1 MRREPYRTPVPQRD
15 RETATKANGPV
26 ITYQLSP
33 DELEK
38 YRNEPRQTYK
48 RPTGLPSRNNF
59 SSEKQS
65 ERAKKRYEGAGDMIS
80 KEQYLEERLAGKSR
94 TSIYKSR
101 GINPGV
107 FYKALEEW
115 GIKEQ
120 AKEEELL
127 KTLGG
132 VSADGQAENEEPQD
146 VQQDPDAVPPAEGGK
161 ESDVAGQDVLAGTK
175 TAGES
180 AVNVGSP
187 EVAADILYLTIRI
200 PIIADADDR
209 FGQIKKVYEELE
221 EVGAEIEA
229 SNIDR
234 RKAAGELYDLVQAFA
249 GLIRAELSDLVVSG
263 SVDGLLQ
270 EFFDHHN
277 RQHVDKIQRYAAERG
292 WRIVG

>member
-1 MRREPYRTPVPQRD
+1 
-15 RETATKANGPV
+15 
-26 ITYQLSP
+26 
-33 DELEK
+33 
-38 YRNEPRQTYK
+38 
-48 RPTGLPSRNNF
+48 
-59 SSEKQS
+59 
-65 ERAKKRYEGAGDMIS
+65 MIS

-115 GIKEQ
+115 GIKDQ
-120 AKEEELL
+120 VKEEELL
-127 KTLGG
+127 VDLRSAPAPIEEKSEG
-132 VSADGQAENEEPQD
+132 VSADDQAENEEPQAAR
-146 VQQDPDAVPPAEGGK
+146 QDPDAVPPAEGGK

-180 AVNVGSP
+180 ASNVGGP
-187 EVAADILYLTIRI
+187 EVATDIRYLTLRI